1 MALVN
6 MGQMLRHAKENKYA
20 VGNFDVFN
28 IEMLKGVIEGAEETK
43 SPVIIA
49 YGEVFIDY
57 ISIESFTAM
66 VVEMAKDASVPV
78 ALHLDH
84 AVQFETIVRAAHAG
98 FTSVMIDASDK
109 SLEEN
114 IAITKKVVELC
125 RVFDVSV
132 EAEVG
137 HVSGLSGMYENDD
150 YMYTSVEEAKTFV
163 EQTGVDALA
172 IAIGTV
178 HGVYKEEPKLNFERI
193 REISDAID
201 VPLVLHGASGLADED
216 IKKTVDSGIQKVN
229 VFTDLMLKSMD
240 AIRENI
246 SNQDI
251 SLMELCDQITHATKQ
266 EVIKNIIQFGSSNM
280 AG

>member
-6 MGQMLRHAKENKYA
+6 MEQMLRHAKENKYA

-28 IEMLKGVIEGAEETK
+28 IEMLRGVIEGAEETK

-49 YGEVFIDY
+49 YAEVFMDY
-57 ISIESFTAM
+57 VSIESFAAM
-66 VVEMAKDASVPV
+66 VVEMAKDASVPI

-84 AVQFETIVRAAHAG
+84 AVRFDTIVKAANAG

-125 RVFDVSV
+125 RIFDISV
-132 EAEVG
+132 ESEIG
-137 HVSGLSGMYENDD
+137 HVSGLSGMFENDE

-163 EQTGVDALA
+163 EQTDVDALA

-178 HGVYKEEPKLNFERI
+178 HGVYKEEPKLNFKRTK
-193 REISDAID
+193 EISEAVD
-201 VPLVLHGASGLADED
+201 VPLVLHGASGLTDED
-216 IKKTVDSGIQKVN
+216 FKKTIENGIQKIN
-229 VFTDLMLKSMD
+229 VHTDLTLKSMD
-240 AIRENI
+240 AIREDI
-246 SNQDI
+246 DNQDI
-251 SLMELCDQITHATKQ
+251 SLMELCSNITKATKQ
-266 EVIKNIIQFGSSNM
+266 EVIRNIIQFGSSNM
-280 AG
+280 VG